1 MKKLGDL
8 LNRSKVRERM
18 NLDEKSLYYFFNK
31 IIEREYGNKGL
42 ANLKADFLK
51 NGKLFIKAKSSVW
64 ANDLWLNK
72 REIVEKINKE
82 IGSNEIREIKIKS

>member
-8 LNRSKVRERM
+8 LNRNKVRKGA

-42 ANLKADFLK
+42 ANLRADFLK

-72 REIVEKINKE
+72 GEIVEKINKE
-82 IGSNEIREIKIKS
+82 IGSKEIREIKIKS

>member
-1 MKKLGDL
+1 MKKLKDL
-8 LNRSKVRERM
+8 LSANRVRKKT

-51 NGKLFIKAKSSVW
+51 NGRLFIKAKSSVW

-72 REIVEKINKE
+72 EEIVEKINKE
-82 IGSNEIREIKIKS
+82 IGTREVTEIKIKN